1 MTANNTVPTLLQYN
15 PKIPVLKEKLS
26 NLSIKYECAPES
38 ILIAWLLKIPCKVS
52 PIIGSLDF
60 PTMKACVDGNKV
72 KLDDEDWYD
81 LYRLSKGKDFA

>member
-1 MTANNTVPTLLQYN
+1 MTANNTVPMSPNQN

-26 NLSIKYECAPES
+26 NLSIKYECTPES

-60 PTMKACVDGNKV
+60 RTMKACFDGNKV
-72 KLDDEDWYD
+72 KLNDEDWYN
-81 LYRLSKGKDFA
+81 LYRISRGKDFP